1 MSITLQTSL
10 CLAILFCGIGCYAW
24 RREKPMWFW
33 SGTTVKPEN
42 ISDIPAYN
50 HANAIMWWVYS
61 LLYWGAALIFRTNQA
76 LSEIIMAIA
85 ATIGLI
91 PLCIAYTLIYRKYRK
106 KEERKEK

>member
-1 MSITLQTSL
+1 
-10 CLAILFCGIGCYAW
+10 
-24 RREKPMWFW
+24 MWFW

-61 LLYWGAALIFRTNQA
+61 LLYWGAALIFPTNQA
-76 LSEIIMAIA
+76 LSEIIMTIA